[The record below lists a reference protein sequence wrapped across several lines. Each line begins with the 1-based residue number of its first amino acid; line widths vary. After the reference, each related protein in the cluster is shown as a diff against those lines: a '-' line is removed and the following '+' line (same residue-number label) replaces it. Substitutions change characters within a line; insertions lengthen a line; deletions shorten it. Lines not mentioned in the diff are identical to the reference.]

1 MTKNISLNAIIKPL
15 ACLHMLYFIYQTHV
29 CSWLFFLCSKFYE
42 MFNFQNRRFHVVYVG
57 DIYTTQSFLTIKRH
71 NMASLDLTSIKS
83 SAL

>member
-1 MTKNISLNAIIKPL
+1 MFAPVSFSSVLNSMKCFISR
-15 ACLHMLYFIYQTHV
+15 TGG
-29 CSWLFFLCSKFYE
+29 
-42 MFNFQNRRFHVVYVG
+42 FHVVCVG